1 MPVCTNHPLIFYFYI
16 HRTWRGCIR
25 GVDWSQIKA
34 ALSCL
39 HLYGLTAVSGLS
51 IFNNKDGRQVNCCF
65 RSYSCVSQ
73 QTKKLNYCLSQ
84 DDFSWRSPSAWWV
97 VERKIAHFLQ
107 SISFYTVFNKGKL
120 AFNNN
125 LHWQAICHPFCP
137 VSVQPPG
144 RTGLLTPHNAD
155 LGFDILNDRHW
166 WQNSSHDTWPNILAF
181 SYSEYLT
188 FTSTHTTPEFHRKNI
203 SRKHNK

>member
-1 MPVCTNHPLIFYFYI
+1 MSKLYHWKWAGENSFPLFPAAKDVPQKEWSCNGYRNVYPHRAMPVCTNHPLIFHFYI

-65 RSYSCVSQ
+65 LSYSCVSQ

-125 LHWQAICHPFCP
+125 LH
-137 VSVQPPG
+137 
-144 RTGLLTPHNAD
+144 
-155 LGFDILNDRHW
+155 
-166 WQNSSHDTWPNILAF
+166 
-181 SYSEYLT
+181 
-188 FTSTHTTPEFHRKNI
+188 
-203 SRKHNK
+203 